1 MLNMFIT
8 TLLLFLILISFIC
21 CLLCYVEAV
30 FDYYSDDD

>member
-1 MLNMFIT
+1 MLNMIIT
-8 TLLLFLILISFIC
+8 NLALFLILISFIC